1 MHRLCK
7 ERVLRINCSVLVVGY
22 AIDQYQVL
30 GRVVHVDFVKEQ
42 LETKKKVNFGDSQ
55 EQTNGIELAVM
66 ADTIHVKVCLTILYL
81 SLVNAT
87 IGS

>member
-1 MHRLCK
+1 M
-7 ERVLRINCSVLVVGY
+7 
-22 AIDQYQVL
+22 L

-66 ADTIHVKVCLTILYL
+66 ADTIHVKVCLKILYL

-87 IGS
+87 IGSWGAYQLFFASSSYRAFWT

>member
-1 MHRLCK
+1 M
-7 ERVLRINCSVLVVGY
+7 
-22 AIDQYQVL
+22 L

-81 SLVNAT
+81 SLVNAA
-87 IGS
+87 IGSWGAYQLFFASSSYRAFWT

>member
-1 MHRLCK
+1 M
-7 ERVLRINCSVLVVGY
+7 
-22 AIDQYQVL
+22 
-30 GRVVHVDFVKEQ
+30 DFVKEQ

-81 SLVNAT
+81 SLVKAT

>member
-1 MHRLCK
+1 M
-7 ERVLRINCSVLVVGY
+7 
-22 AIDQYQVL
+22 L

-81 SLVNAT
+81 SLVKAT
-87 IGS
+87 IGSRGAYQLFFASFS

>member
-1 MHRLCK
+1 M
-7 ERVLRINCSVLVVGY
+7 
-22 AIDQYQVL
+22 L

-81 SLVNAT
+81 ILVNAT
-87 IGS
+87 IGSWGAYQLFFASSSYRAFWT

>member
-1 MHRLCK
+1 M
-7 ERVLRINCSVLVVGY
+7 
-22 AIDQYQVL
+22 
-30 GRVVHVDFVKEQ
+30 DFVKEQ
-42 LETKKKVNFGDSQ
+42 LETKKKVNFGDFQ